1 MRAVARRS
9 LGVALLAWAVSGLAA
24 APLARPEAGRHEAQL
39 CVATL
44 PKPPSCGPAQ
54 VDLRSDGSLRL
65 RIDDIVYTM
74 RLRSSQV
81 EVVVMHNVVQ
91 IDEFTVPYEWVGST
105 LQFKDDDRN
114 SVYEIRFAQGRAPK
128 R

>member
-1 MRAVARRS
+1 MPF
-9 LGVALLAWAVSGLAA
+9 WAGGASA
-24 APLARPEAGRHEAQL
+24 APLARPDVGRHEAQL

-54 VDLRSDGSLRL
+54 VELRSDGSLRL

-74 RLRSSQV
+74 RLHSGQV

-91 IDEFTVPYEWVGST
+91 IDAFTAPCEWLGNT
-105 LQFKDDDRN
+105 LQFNDDERN
-114 SVYEIRFAQGRAPK
+114 SRYEIRFNERQR
-128 R
+128 

>member
-1 MRAVARRS
+1 MRVAARHL
-9 LGVALLAWAVSGLAA
+9 LGAALLAWAVSGLAA
-24 APLARPEAGRHEAQL
+24 APLARPDAGRHEAQL

-91 IDEFTVPYEWVGST
+91 IDQFTVPYEWVGNT
-105 LQFKDDDRN
+105 LQFRDDDRN
-114 SVYEIRFAQGRAPK
+114 SVYEVRFPRGRAPK